1 MAGLQNWLKNKQK
14 TSVQWREGASM
25 TTQWMRGGGN
35 QVQGREK
42 HELIGRFQLVL
53 HRGINAL
60 HKFSC
65 TRNTVCMH
73 DM

>member
-1 MAGLQNWLKNKQK
+1 MA
-14 TSVQWREGASM
+14 
-25 TTQWMRGGGN
+25 TQWMRGGGN

-42 HELIGRFQLVL
+42 YELIGRFQLVV
-53 HRGINAL
+53 HRGINV

-73 DM
+73 DMIRKQL

>member
-1 MAGLQNWLKNKQK
+1 MA
-14 TSVQWREGASM
+14 
-25 TTQWMRGGGN
+25 TQWMRGGGN

-42 HELIGRFQLVL
+42 YELIGRFQLVL
-53 HRGINAL
+53 HRGINV

-73 DM
+73 DMIRKQL